1 MCPVEK
7 EVCER
12 REFLASMAEVG
23 GGERGLREE
32 VDGEIAHKLREMRG
46 LVHQ

>member
-1 MCPVEK
+1 MEQ
-7 EVCER
+7 EVGER
-12 REFLASMAEVG
+12 REFLAAMAEVG

-32 VDGEIAHKLREMRG
+32 VEGEIAHKLREMRA